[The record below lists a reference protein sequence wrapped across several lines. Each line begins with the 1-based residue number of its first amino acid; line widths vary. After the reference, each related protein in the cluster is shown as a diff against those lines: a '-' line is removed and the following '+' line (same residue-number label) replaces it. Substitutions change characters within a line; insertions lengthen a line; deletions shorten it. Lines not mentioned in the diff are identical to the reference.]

1 MGCWPDHPLR
11 EMPKMVPLY
20 RRRGNHTMLK
30 TIGALFLI
38 FFALSMTL
46 NIFFLAYYELM
57 DEGDLGYPNA
67 I

>member
-1 MGCWPDHPLR
+1 
-11 EMPKMVPLY
+11 
-20 RRRGNHTMLK
+20 MLK